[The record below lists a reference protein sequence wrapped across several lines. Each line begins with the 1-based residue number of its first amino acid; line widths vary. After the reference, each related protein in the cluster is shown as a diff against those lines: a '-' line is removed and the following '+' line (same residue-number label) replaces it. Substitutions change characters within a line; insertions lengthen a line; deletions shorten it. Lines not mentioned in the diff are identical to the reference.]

1 MRPMVAALSP
11 AFVAPEK
18 SVATDAA
25 WKIARIRAE
34 IFDEHLKIHHRPWTP
49 LISGSKHF
57 TLVWQPMA
65 VLTASICS
73 FNIE

>member
-25 WKIARIRAE
+25 WTIARIREE
-34 IFDEHLKIHHRPWTP
+34 ILDEHLKSHHRPC
-49 LISGSKHF
+49 IAAYSGGKDF
-57 TLVWQPMA
+57 TLVLQPMA
-65 VLTASICS
+65 ELAASICS